1 MTQIHQKIKSIN
13 MKNID
18 YNKVKR
24 KVEREKCPFHGEKP
38 EFQKKHNGFTINTCC
53 DEFRSKMI
61 KKSEKVIEDE
71 VANSMNEIIKN
82 LKL

>member
-1 MTQIHQKIKSIN
+1 